1 MNTGYSRTKAT
12 QSKPIK
18 IYNTL
23 IEAGQYVVIKIPVGR
38 IPSGN
43 IISIKAHVY
52 RGPRIGPCMV
62 ALGGVHGDEVNGVEI
77 VRRSIEQGVFNHL
90 YAGTVIAIPLL
101 NVHGFINFSRDVPD
115 GKDVNRSFPG
125 NANGSLASRVA
136 RIFTREILPVI
147 DFGIDF
153 HTGGRG
159 HYNYPQVR
167 FNPDHTPSIDLAQAF
182 GAPFTIAGKP
192 IKSSLRRTAVEINK
206 PIIVFEG
213 GENLRFDEFSI
224 QQGILGMKRVMKFKG
239 MLSEAPDAEATRN
252 FTYTAWLR
260 SPRSGMFHLLK
271 SSGEQVKKDEIL
283 AYITDP
289 FGEERTQVVAKQSG
303 YIIGHNNTPVISQ
316 GDALFHIASNQ
327 KPKILTLKPKTRN
340 PKPKK

>member
-23 IEAGQYVVIKIPVGR
+23 IEAGQNVVIKIPVGR

-43 IISIKAHVY
+43 IISIRAHVY
-52 RGPRIGPCMV
+52 RGPRVGPCMV

-77 VRRSIEQGVFNHL
+77 VRRSVEQGIFTHL
-90 YAGTVIAIPLL
+90 HAGTVIAIPLL
-101 NVHGFINFSRDVPD
+101 NVYGFINFSRDVPD
-115 GKDVNRSFPG
+115 GKDVNRRFPG
-125 NANGSLASRVA
+125 NATGSLASRVA

-167 FNPDHTPSIDLAQAF
+167 FTSDHLPSAELAKAF
-182 GAPFTIAGKP
+182 GAPFTIEAKP
-192 IKSSLRRTAVEINK
+192 VKSSLRRTAVDLNK
-206 PIIVFEG
+206 AIIVYEG

-224 QQGILGMKRVMKFKG
+224 QQGILGMKRVMEYKG
-239 MLSEAPDAEATRN
+239 MFTEAAPAEASKYFEHTS
-252 FTYTAWLR
+252 WLR
-260 SPRSGMFHLLK
+260 SPRSGMFHWVK
-271 SSGEQVKKDEIL
+271 CSGEQVKKDEVL
-283 AYITDP
+283 AFITDP
-289 FGEERTQVVAKQSG
+289 FGEERTQVKAKHSG
-303 YIIGHNNTPVISQ
+303 FIIGHNNTPVVSQ

-327 KPKILTLKPKTRN
+327 KPR
-340 PKPKK
+340 PKKRKL